1 MKLNRIIL
9 TSVALFT
16 VTILPFITFSQT
28 CSGHWVNNRP
38 LTFQCISGQNIGYN
52 NLFGDPPNCPI
63 NPIYNPN
70 QSNTFVFDNPVSDF
84 FIDFNAF
91 ESNQI
96 GCPRLEI
103 KINNIFFALIS
114 SNLTELPLGASC
126 FGSVSF
132 LTVTNDGYI
141 STAASQSNG
150 QGWLVFTGVNA
161 SSITIS
167 TNDKGGGI
175 VVANPCFSP
184 LPIQIRSFAGI
195 ATGNSEVSLEFE
207 TGIES
212 NVRNIEIEGSID
224 GVHFTK
230 LAETQPKGNDSRY
243 RVQLNASNNI
253 FFRLKVN
260 DLDGNHSYSEVI
272 RVINNCSISTLRIS
286 PNPATTK
293 ILVENTQRN
302 DQLTITDVTG
312 REIFHQQVTKSSE
325 EINIHHLTPGF
336 YFVTLFRNRTSIK
349 SIKFVKQ

>member
-9 TSVALFT
+9 TWAALFT
-16 VTILPFITFSQT
+16 VTNAPLTTLSQS
-28 CSGHWVNNRP
+28 CSGHWANNHP
-38 LTFQCISGQNIGYN
+38 LTFQCIAGQQIG
-52 NLFGDPPNCPI
+52 LPPMGDPVGCPI
-63 NPIYNPN
+63 NPNYTSS
-70 QSNTFVFDNPVSDF
+70 QSNTFYFDSPVDNF

-91 ESNQI
+91 NSLAI
-96 GCPRLEI
+96 GCPRMR
-103 KINNIFFALIS
+103 ININSIFYPIS
-114 SNLTELPLGASC
+114 SMNLVELPLGTSC
-126 FGSVSF
+126 TGSLTF
-132 LTVTNDGYI
+132 LTITNDGYI
-141 STAASQSNG
+141 TTAFSQSNG
-150 QGWLVFTGVNA
+150 QGRLVFTGVNA

-167 TNDKGGGI
+167 TNDAGGGI

-195 ATGNSEVSLEFE
+195 ATGNCEVSLEFE

-230 LAETQPKGNDSRY
+230 LTETQPKGNDSRY
-243 RVQLNASNNI
+243 RVQLIATNNI

-260 DLDGNHSYSEVI
+260 DLDGNHSYSKVI

-293 ILVENTQRN
+293 ILVENTQKN
-302 DQLTITDVTG
+302 DELIITDVTG
-312 REIFHQQVTKSSE
+312 REILHQQVTKSSE

-336 YFVTLFRNRTSIK
+336 YFVTLFRNHTSIK